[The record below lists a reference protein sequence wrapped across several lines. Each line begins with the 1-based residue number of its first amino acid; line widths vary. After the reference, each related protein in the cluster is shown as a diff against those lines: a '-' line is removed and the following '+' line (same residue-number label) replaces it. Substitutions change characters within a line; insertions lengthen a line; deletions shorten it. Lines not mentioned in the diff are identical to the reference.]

1 MLCIYQNPYSFIAQR
16 LNTNICKLKHKQI
29 IWEFGGVQDEIKM
42 VTREYNKYMKQS
54 HWREQEEKSWPK

>member
-42 VTREYNKYMKQS
+42 VTREYNKCMKQS
-54 HWREQEEKSWPK
+54 H